1 MIFDLMAYYV
11 ILKIT
16 KGLNVIIS
24 DYEGGEIVFN
34 DGQRFGMEHK
44 LGVGIIHLG
53 SLLHQVWFLD
63 DVICLVK
70 PYRYKIS
77 LIKHAWHL
85 H

>member
-34 DGQRFGMEHK
+34 DGQR
-44 LGVGIIHLG
+44 LAPPSGVIL
-53 SLLHQVWFLD
+53 
-63 DVICLVK
+63 
-70 PYRYKIS
+70 R
-77 LIKHAWHL
+77 
-85 H
+85 